1 MRPGAQGGAR
11 TTTKNSESGRWPRRP
26 SVGMGMASRASV
38 VLTSQRGRGE
48 TDHFPKDCFWRT
60 LFNSKQRESLN
71 FFLKKRNRGESAPG
85 PTESRSGRQPRADV
99 FNANRGN
106 EHRTGVSNRPGRC
119 WARHADPVC
128 PLIGNEHLT
137 L

>member
-60 LFNSKQRESLN
+60 LFDSKQREFELFS
-71 FFLKKRNRGESAPG
+71 KEKEQRRECTRPHRV
-85 PTESRSGRQPRADV
+85 TEWEAASG
-99 FNANRGN
+99 
-106 EHRTGVSNRPGRC
+106 
-119 WARHADPVC
+119 
-128 PLIGNEHLT
+128 
-137 L
+137 